1 MQGAEDGSSVS
12 KNDEFVKTRNSVSKT
27 RNFVSKMMK
36 NDEKWMLQGSMSPQA
51 WLKVLKIAIEMTIV
65 SDFYIESAEI
75 MENCP

>member
-1 MQGAEDGSSVS
+1 
-12 KNDEFVKTRNSVSKT
+12 
-27 RNFVSKMMK
+27 MMK